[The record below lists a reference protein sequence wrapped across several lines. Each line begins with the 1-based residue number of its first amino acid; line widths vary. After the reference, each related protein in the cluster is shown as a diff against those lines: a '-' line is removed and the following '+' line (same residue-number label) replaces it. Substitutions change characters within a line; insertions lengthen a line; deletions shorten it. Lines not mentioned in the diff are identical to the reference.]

1 MVGPVLYQEMM
12 IATRRNRVR
21 IFRWCY
27 ALWILIPPCLLAM
40 AELASLL
47 SAGHDVP
54 PQMMNSLITG
64 FVAFLIGQN
73 YLLLLLAA
81 PVLTAGAITDEK
93 WRGTLQYLLVTEL
106 FSWEILVGKLFAR
119 MHTVLMIA
127 LTPLPWI
134 GFLGVFGGIDPMT
147 LLMLCVCSTV
157 LAFSLGSM
165 SLLASVLCR
174 NTRDAIL
181 GFYTVG
187 AIALYGGNAMWG
199 LLAASFSGPPTGLLG
214 WAARA
219 IECLD
224 PLQPAGPNWADG
236 TPAERWLLLLTS
248 VLTWGLLGL
257 ICLTIASLWLRASY
271 LRYLQSTTGHS
282 WGPIVFAWVS
292 ACSLLGVLAF
302 VLYLLVIG
310 ELANYLDGIAATS
323 LGRAFRD
330 FLAVWDGLT
339 LLPLL
344 VVIGFFVATRRSAK
358 ALDALHDF
366 RERFWLT
373 RRARISGDP
382 LRWKERHL
390 EGLAPLPF
398 LRRMPRWLAVA
409 LIVLLSTTS
418 GLVILARSL
427 DPPYTP
433 GGVVRSLVDLDYYGL
448 RDAYRGL
455 RSGTAASGFFWQ
467 GIVVLLM
474 ATLVIG
480 VRCSGAV
487 TQEREKN
494 TWEALLLTPLET
506 RQLIRSKLWGI
517 IGASLPYL
525 AAFGLPAL
533 ALAVIGGILPVFWV
547 GLWLAV
553 TLLAMAFI
561 GSAGLWCSV
570 RAPGSLWSLLGTLG
584 IGYVGGFLL
593 WIVTFFFGAIASCFL
608 MIAFAII
615 DQYLG
620 TRTLS
625 SPRTFVD
632 AIWIVTC
639 VLLAGLFVLMTW
651 RFAASAEYR
660 VSILERTKHWRDEA
674 KHPRWSRYAR
684 EKRRRARYEDDD

>member
-21 IFRWCY
+21 IFRYCY
-27 ALWILIPPCLLAM
+27 ALWILLGPAILALVLLASM
-40 AELASLL
+40 FSREPIPTKLLNQGVTWYVGSL
-47 SAGHDVP
+47 V
-54 PQMMNSLITG
+54 
-64 FVAFLIGQN
+64 VQN
-73 YLLLLLAA
+73 YLVLLLAA

-106 FSWEILVGKLFAR
+106 FSWEILVGKLIAR

-127 LTPLPWI
+127 LVPLPWL
-134 GFLGVFGGIDPMT
+134 GFLGIFGGVDPMT
-147 LLMLCVCSTV
+147 FLMLCVTSV
-157 LAFSLGSM
+157 MLAFSLGAM

-187 AIALYGGNAMWG
+187 AILLYGGNALWG
-199 LLAASFSGPPTGLLG
+199 LLAASFSGPPTGVM
-214 WAARA
+214 AIVARA

-224 PLQPAGPNWADG
+224 PFQPAGPNWADS
-236 TPAERWLLLLTS
+236 TPDEQWVLLLTS
-248 VLTWGLLGL
+248 VLTWGALGL
-257 ICLTIASLWLRASY
+257 FCLTIAALWLRASY

-282 WGPIVFAWVS
+282 WGPIVFAWLS
-292 ACSLLGVLAF
+292 ACTLLGIVAF
-302 VLYLLVIG
+302 VVYALVIG
-310 ELANYLDGIAATS
+310 ELANYLDGTAAKP
-323 LGRAFRD
+323 LGRAFRS
-330 FLAVWDGLT
+330 FLAVWDGVT
-339 LLPLL
+339 LLPLAVL
-344 VVIGFFVATRRSAK
+344 IGFLVITGRSTK
-358 ALDALHDF
+358 ALDAFHEF
-366 RERFWLT
+366 RQNFWLT
-373 RRARISGDP
+373 RRARIQGDP
-382 LRWKERHL
+382 LRWKECHL
-390 EGLAPLPF
+390 EGLAPLAF

-409 LIVLLSTTS
+409 LILLTTTAS
-418 GLVILARSL
+418 SLFILARSL
-427 DPPYTP
+427 ETPYTA
-433 GGVVRSLVDLDYYGL
+433 GGVVRSLLNLDFRGIGN
-448 RDAYRGL
+448 AYWAL
-455 RSGTAASGFFWQ
+455 QSGTAASGFFWQ
-467 GIVVLLM
+467 GIFVLLI

-525 AAFGLPAL
+525 AAFALPSLGL
-533 ALAVIGGILPVFWV
+533 ALIGGIWPVFWV
-547 GLWLAV
+547 VLWLAV

-570 RAPGSLWSLLGTLG
+570 RSPGSLWSLLGTLG

-593 WIVTFFFGAIASCFL
+593 YCVTFFFGIFASCFIMMFL
-608 MIAFAII
+608 AMI

-620 TRTLS
+620 TRALT
-625 SPRTFVD
+625 SPRVFVD
-632 AIWIVTC
+632 SMWIVSC
-639 VLLAGLFVLMTW
+639 VLLAGSFVLMTW

-660 VSILERTKHWRDEA
+660 VGILERTKHWRDEA

-684 EKRRRARYEDDD
+684 EKRRRVRYEDED